1 MAFIDLKSFTQ
12 ETVLSFH
19 NICYRVKEEHSFLFR
34 RKTFERE
41 IFTNISGVMKPG
53 LNAIMECIGGGKSL
67 FLDVLAARNDPSGLS
82 GDILINGAPRPAN
95 FKYNSGFVVQDDLVL
110 GTLTVRE
117 NLAFSAALR
126 LPTTM
131 TKHEKDERMKV
142 VIEELGL
149 DEVADSKVRSGEERK
164 KTSIAMGLITD
175 PSILFLDEPTTGL
188 DSSTANA
195 IISLLKNI
203 SEQGRT
209 IIFSFHQP
217 QHSIFKLFDSLT
229 ILASG
234 KLMYH
239 GPAQKALEYF
249 KSAGYH
255 CEHLNNPLDFF
266 LDVINGDSPAAVT
279 AMQEE
284 GGEANETEQLLIGR
298 LQVIKG
304 LAQFYSK
311 SPFYRETE
319 TELERLSGGQHS
331 RSPAFKEI
339 TYVTTFC
346 HQFRWIFW
354 RSFRNLMG
362 RLKPW
367 IVEIFIIFMLGL
379 LIGVTFLGLKNDC
392 TEIQNKAWSLYVLTV
407 FQCVT
412 SVSAREIFLME
423 RNLFILEYISGYY
436 RVSSYFLGKLL
447 FEFLFR
453 RFFPSFIF
461 TGILYWI
468 LGLKRGITAFLI
480 TMITTL
486 MVAYSTTAM
495 ILAIGTRENAA
506 SGKTLLV
513 TIYFVFMLVFLGM
526 SLNFETMAPQLSWL
540 QYFSI
545 PHYGYMA
552 LQHNE
557 FLEQKFC
564 SGPNTTMSNCRPSFL
579 ICTGEEF
586 LIIQGLSLS
595 PWSLWINHLGLACM
609 MFVFLVI
616 AYLKMLFLKK
626 HS

>member
-1 MAFIDLKSFTQ
+1 MASIDPKSFTQ
-12 ETVLSFH
+12 GTVLSIH
-19 NICYRVKEEHSFLFR
+19 NICYRVKEKSGFLLCR
-34 RKTFERE
+34 RTFERE
-41 IFTNISGVMKPG
+41 VLTNINGTMKPG
-53 LNAIMECIGGGKSL
+53 LNAIMECTGGGKSL
-67 FLDVLAARNDPSGLS
+67 LLDILAARKDPNGLS
-82 GDILINGAPRPAN
+82 GDVLINGAPRPAS
-95 FKYNSGFVVQDDLVL
+95 FKCNSGFVVQDDLVL

-117 NLAFSAALR
+117 NLVFSAALR

-131 TKHEKDERMKV
+131 TKHEKDERIKV

-149 DEVADSKVRSGEERK
+149 NEVADSKVGSGEERK

-195 IISLLKNI
+195 IFLLLKNI

-217 QHSIFKLFDSLT
+217 QNSIFKLFDSLT
-229 ILASG
+229 LLASG

-249 KSAGYH
+249 ESAGYH
-255 CEHLNNPLDFF
+255 CELLNNPSDFF
-266 LDVINGDSPAAVT
+266 LDVINGDCPVSVT

-284 GGEANETEQLLIGR
+284 GGEANETEQLLMGK
-298 LQVIKG
+298 LPVIER

-362 RLKPW
+362 HPQPW
-367 IVEIFIIFMLGL
+367 IV
-379 LIGVTFLGLKNDC
+379 
-392 TEIQNKAWSLYVLTV
+392 QA
-407 FQCVT
+407 
-412 SVSAREIFLME
+412 
-423 RNLFILEYISGYY
+423 
-436 RVSSYFLGKLL
+436 
-447 FEFLFR
+447 
-453 RFFPSFIF
+453 
-461 TGILYWI
+461 
-468 LGLKRGITAFLI
+468 
-480 TMITTL
+480 
-486 MVAYSTTAM
+486 
-495 ILAIGTRENAA
+495 
-506 SGKTLLV
+506 
-513 TIYFVFMLVFLGM
+513 FLGM

-540 QYFSI
+540 QYVSI

-557 FLEQKFC
+557 FLEQNFC
-564 SGPNTTMSNCRPSFL
+564 SGPNTTMSNCGPSFL
-579 ICTGEEF
+579 ISHTEKTTAAPFEV
-586 LIIQGLSLS
+586 LSSSSAVKDL
-595 PWSLWINHLGLACM
+595 LRFGNVLRLQA
-609 MFVFLVI
+609 V
-616 AYLKMLFLKK
+616 A
-626 HS
+626 

>member
-41 IFTNISGVMKPG
+41 IFTNIR
-53 LNAIMECIGGGKSL
+53 

-110 GTLTVRE
+110 GTPTVRE

-131 TKHEKDERMKV
+131 TKHEKDERIKV

-188 DSSTANA
+188 DFSTANA
-195 IISLLKNI
+195 IVSLLKNI

-298 LQVIKG
+298 LPVIKG

-331 RSPAFKEI
+331 RSPTFKEI

-506 SGKTLLV
+506 SGKTRLV

>member
-1 MAFIDLKSFTQ
+1 MLPTHMSSSHYQDFIPDI
-12 ETVLSFH
+12 H
-19 NICYRVKEEHSFLFR
+19 NICYRVKEKSGFLLCR
-34 RKTFERE
+34 RTFERE
-41 IFTNISGVMKPG
+41 VLTNINGTMKPG
-53 LNAIMECIGGGKSL
+53 LNAVMECTGGGKSL
-67 FLDVLAARNDPSGLS
+67 LLDILAARKDPNGLS
-82 GDILINGAPRPAN
+82 GDVLINGAPRPAN
-95 FKYNSGFVVQDDLVL
+95 FKCNSGFVVQDDLVL

-117 NLAFSAALR
+117 NLTFSAALR

-131 TKHEKDERMKV
+131 TKHEKDERIKV

-149 DEVADSKVRSGEERK
+149 DEVADSKVGSGEERK

-188 DSSTANA
+188 DWSTANA
-195 IISLLKNI
+195 IFLLLKNI

-209 IIFSFHQP
+209 IIFSFRQP
-217 QHSIFKLFDSLT
+217 QNSIFKLFDSLT
-229 ILASG
+229 LLASG

-249 KSAGYH
+249 ESAGYH
-255 CEHLNNPLDFF
+255 CELLNNPSDFF
-266 LDVINGDSPAAVT
+266 VDVINGDSPAAVR

-284 GGEANETEQLLIGR
+284 EANETEQLLMGK
-298 LQVIKG
+298 LPVIER

-331 RSPAFKEI
+331 SSNLAFKEI

-346 HQFRWIFW
+346 HQFRWILW

-362 RLKPW
+362 HPQPW
-367 IVEIFIIFMLGL
+367 IVQVILQIL
-379 LIGVTFLGLKNDC
+379 LIGLLFLFC
-392 TEIQNKAWSLYVLTV
+392 RAWSLYVLTV

-423 RNLFILEYISGYY
+423 RNLFIHEYLNGYY

-447 FEFLFR
+447 FDLLFG

-461 TGILYWI
+461 TLVLYLM

-495 ILAIGTRENAA
+495 ILAIGIHENAA

-513 TIYFVFMLVFLGM
+513 TVYFVFMLVFLGM

-545 PHYGYMA
+545 PHYGYMVSC
-552 LQHNE
+552 LHLNE
-557 FLEQKFC
+557 NVTLFVLNF
-564 SGPNTTMSNCRPSFL
+564 R
-579 ICTGEEF
+579 CTGEEF
-586 LIIQGLSLS
+586 LKIQGLDLS
-595 PWSLWINHLGLACM
+595 PWSIWKNILSLACM
-609 MFVFLVI
+609 MIIFLTIV
-616 AYLKMLFLKK
+616 YLKLLFLKK
-626 HS
+626 HC

>member
-1 MAFIDLKSFTQ
+1 MYECTFSTSSPTIIVMAFIDLKSFTQ

-53 LNAIMECIGGGKSL
+53 LNAIMECTGGGKSL

-110 GTLTVRE
+110 GTPTVRE

-131 TKHEKDERMKV
+131 TKHEKDERIKV

-188 DSSTANA
+188 DFSTANA
-195 IISLLKNI
+195 IVSLLKNI

-298 LQVIKG
+298 LPVIKG

-331 RSPAFKEI
+331 RSPTFKEI

-367 IVEIFIIFMLGL
+367 IVEVILQIL
-379 LIGVTFLGLKNDC
+379 LSVTFLGLKNDC
-392 TEIQNKAWSLYVLTV
+392 TEIQNK
-407 FQCVT
+407 
-412 SVSAREIFLME
+412 
-423 RNLFILEYISGYY
+423 LEYISGYY

-506 SGKTLLV
+506 SGKTRLV

-564 SGPNTTMSNCRPSFL
+564 SGPNTTMSNCRLLTFY
-579 ICTGEEF
+579 CGV
-586 LIIQGLSLS
+586 
-595 PWSLWINHLGLACM
+595 M
-609 MFVFLVI
+609 
-616 AYLKMLFLKK
+616 
-626 HS
+626 

>member
-188 DSSTANA
+188 DSSAANA

-367 IVEIFIIFMLGL
+367 IVE
-379 LIGVTFLGLKNDC
+379 V
-392 TEIQNKAWSLYVLTV
+392 
-407 FQCVT
+407 
-412 SVSAREIFLME
+412 
-423 RNLFILEYISGYY
+423 ILQ
-436 RVSSYFLGKLL
+436 
-447 FEFLFR
+447 
-453 RFFPSFIF
+453 
-461 TGILYWI
+461 IL
-468 LGLKRGITAFLI
+468 
-480 TMITTL
+480 
-486 MVAYSTTAM
+486 
-495 ILAIGTRENAA
+495 
-506 SGKTLLV
+506 
-513 TIYFVFMLVFLGM
+513 
-526 SLNFETMAPQLSWL
+526 
-540 QYFSI
+540 
-545 PHYGYMA
+545 
-552 LQHNE
+552 
-557 FLEQKFC
+557 
-564 SGPNTTMSNCRPSFL
+564 
-579 ICTGEEF
+579 
-586 LIIQGLSLS
+586 LSL
-595 PWSLWINHLGLACM
+595 L
-609 MFVFLVI
+609 
-616 AYLKMLFLKK
+616 
-626 HS
+626 